1 MKFLN
6 LSPTGSD
13 FNLEL
18 QSQLRIIN
26 ANVLYLTR
34 EIDQIKKLLN
44 DMRLKVQ
51 EGQYYE
57 EEGEARPGRA
67 TSPQTELDEHLG
79 SEDD

>member
-57 EEGEARPGRA
+57 PEGEARPGRE
-67 TSPQTELDEHLG
+67 TSHQTDLDEQ
-79 SEDD
+79 E